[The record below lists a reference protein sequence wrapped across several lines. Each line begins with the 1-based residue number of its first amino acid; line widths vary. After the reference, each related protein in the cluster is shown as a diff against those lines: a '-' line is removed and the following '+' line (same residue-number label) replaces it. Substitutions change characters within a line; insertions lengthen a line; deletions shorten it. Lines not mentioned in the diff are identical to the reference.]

1 MKHYMDISRIKE
13 TGESE
18 LTMSN
23 TGAFEVGDHIQ
34 LTTKIDGSNASIALD
49 EYGNLVAFSR
59 KKELSYQDT
68 LRGFWNYVQSLDK
81 EEFKDL
87 GHRVCYGEW
96 LQKHT
101 VVYYPESYNKWYVYD
116 IYDNDTEQWLP
127 QDEVKA
133 FAESHGLLYVNVL
146 YDGEFISW
154 DHVRSFINVKTPYG
168 DTAEGLVVKNQSKLN
183 NPDVRNPFYLKI
195 VNDSFKETQLK
206 NHIKKAIDPQQEEEK
221 NKADEIANE
230 VVTEARVRKEIFK
243 MIDEGILPEKL
254 QPSDMAIVARNLPKR
269 IYDDV
274 IKEELEHLSDSV
286 GNQFFGKSVNSIAM
300 NYARKMILGVTQC

>member
-59 KKELSYQDT
+59 KKELNYQDT

-81 EEFKDL
+81 ENFKDL
-87 GHRVCYGEW
+87 GNRVCYGEW

-154 DHVRSFINVKTPYG
+154 DHVRSFLNVKTPYG

-206 NHIKKAIDPQQEEEK
+206 NHIKKMIDPQQEEEK

-254 QPSDMAIVARNLPKR
+254 QPSDMAVVARNLPKR

-274 IKEELEHLSDSV
+274 VKEELEHLSDSV
-286 GNQFFGKSVNSIAM
+286 GNQFFGKSVNAVAM
-300 NYARKMILGVTQC
+300 NYAKKIILGQ